1 MEWPVDLLELFDD
14 PILASVRPKAAA
26 PTASDRMVAKLYE
39 LTEWVETNGR
49 LPQRSGSLKEK
60 LLAASLDALR
70 REGDALRAYDRLDI
84 LS

>member
-1 MEWPVDLLELFDD
+1 MEWPVELLELFDD
-14 PILASVRPKAAA
+14 PILANVRPKAAA
-26 PTASDRMVAKLYE
+26 PTASDRIVAKIYE

-49 LPQRSGSLKEK
+49 LPQRNGSLKEK
-60 LLAASLDALR
+60 LLATSLEALR